1 METCGA
7 AAQYESRLS
16 LQLAHVA
23 AELKAAQAVCQPDH
37 LLADI
42 ATVEIAVG
50 EPNSLFTPIKPIPSE
65 EPAPAPPPVA
75 AAPAAKAPAKG
86 AAAKGPAGAAAK
98 GPAPKGAAA
107 AAAAAADQAPPVGA
121 PETGRAL
128 ELLGSQVHQYYAWRE
143 AAKVMG
149 LPAEPISQDD
159 LAGFRALLQDAP
171 QVCSRQ
177 AFVSAMPALR
187 HWASFGVCS
196 SPEALVSYTAVMKH
210 SAAGCARLCQLAHV

>member
-1 METCGA
+1 M
-7 AAQYESRLS
+7 
-16 LQLAHVA
+16 
-23 AELKAAQAVCQPDH
+23 CQPDH

-50 EPNSLFTPIKPIPSE
+50 EANSLFTPIKPIPSE
-65 EPAPAPPPVA
+65 EPAPALPPAA

-107 AAAAAADQAPPVGA
+107 AAAAAAADQAPPVGA

-128 ELLGSQVHQYYAWRE
+128 ELVGLQVHQYYAWRE

-149 LPAEPISQDD
+149 LPAEPVSQDD

-171 QVCSRQ
+171 QVCLRQ
-177 AFVSAMPALR
+177 GFVSTMPALR
-187 HWASFGVCS
+187 HLASLGVC
-196 SPEALVSYTAVMKH
+196 
-210 SAAGCARLCQLAHV
+210 